1 MAKQTFTTG
10 QVLTA
15 AQMNSLQANDYN
27 WTTSAQT
34 ASYVLTAANAGQT
47 VTMTNAAAT
56 TITVNTGLFSA
67 GDTVRIINL
76 GAGTT
81 TITAGTATVSSAG
94 SLALPQYASG
104 TLWFSSASAAIFIPD
119 DRNTGLT
126 LIKTQTIGSAVST
139 VTVTNAFSATYDNY
153 KIVVS
158 GGTGSANTYLKM
170 TLGATT
176 TGYYWAYLFRTY
188 AGTSGGDQL
197 ANGAFWLAGTVQTN
211 GLKINMEIQ
220 NPFAS
225 TVTGF
230 QNVYDTP
237 ATGGDF
243 DTGGG
248 YLNNTTSY
256 TDFTLAPNTG
266 TITGG
271 TIRVY
276 GYQNS

>member
-1 MAKQTFTTG
+1 MSFS
-10 QVLTA
+10 VL
-15 AQMNSLQANDYN
+15 
-27 WTTSAQT
+27 
-34 ASYVLTAANAGQT
+34 
-47 VTMTNAAAT
+47 
-56 TITVNTGLFSA
+56 
-67 GDTVRIINL
+67 L
-76 GAGTT
+76 GAS
-81 TITAGTATVSSAG
+81 TAIRPGVVTSSTRPSVPFDG
-94 SLALPQYASG
+94 QLIYESDTDRLAAYNG
-104 TLWFSSASAAIFIPD
+104 AAWVTQ
-119 DRNTGLT
+119 NGLQ
-126 LIKTQTIGSAVST
+126 LIKTQTIGSAVSS
-139 VTVTNAFSATYDNY
+139 VTVTGVFSATYDNY

-170 TLGATT
+170 TLGATS

-197 ANGAFWLAGTVQTN
+197 ANGAFWLAGTVQTS
-211 GLKINMEIQ
+211 GLKMNMEIQ

-225 TVTGF
+225 AVTGF

-276 GYQNS
+276 GYANN